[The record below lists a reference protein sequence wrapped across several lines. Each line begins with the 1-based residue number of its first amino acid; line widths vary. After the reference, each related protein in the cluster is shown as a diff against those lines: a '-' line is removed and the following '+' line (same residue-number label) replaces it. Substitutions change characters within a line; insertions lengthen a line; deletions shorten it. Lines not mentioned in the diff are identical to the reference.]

1 MRALA
6 RPIENLLLTSEM
18 AQPNP
23 LGAAEGRELIR
34 SDSETRK
41 FSTGDY
47 KELSLC
53 PSDFQDL
60 FRTARQVSWPDMQS
74 CK

>member
-1 MRALA
+1 
-6 RPIENLLLTSEM
+6 M

-23 LGAAEGRELIR
+23 AEGRELIR
-34 SDSETRK
+34 SDAETGE

-47 KELSLC
+47 KELSDC
-53 PSDFQDL
+53 PSDFQDI
-60 FRTARQVSWPDMQS
+60 FRTARQVSWQS